1 MYWWSGG
8 GVEGPVNGVLLIG
21 FQPASNSPARRSSLT
36 PGMNVPVQTL
46 RCLCRQPVA
55 MSRSNEARSPARSSK
70 KGEKYEADAT
80 IGLGSFASR
89 WLLDRGGAGDA
100 AHGAMGR
107 TPRFSILCSRSGLG
121 EPKLRS
127 EVQVLHY
134 ARRHGRPSTEV
145 CARYDADRRPVG
157 GQPVRAAT

>member
-1 MYWWSGG
+1 MHRFRPGD
-8 GVEGPVNGVLLIG
+8 VCALCPIAV
-21 FQPASNSPARRSSLT
+21 SP
-36 PGMNVPVQTL
+36 N
-46 RCLCRQPVA
+46 
-55 MSRSNEARSPARSSK
+55 NEARSPARSSK

-80 IGLGSFASR
+80 IELSGFDGR

-107 TPRFSILCSRSGLG
+107 TTRFSILCSRSGLG
-121 EPKLRS
+121 QPELRP